1 MKTVISQTPKPNV
14 AISVSE
20 EETFLRI
27 YCSLLSG
34 IASQLEANW
43 SPDGLPPHDIYGD
56 HQKHREQEG
65 VKRAYRMA
73 CLAMEELQINNAFAK

>member
-1 MKTVISQTPKPNV
+1 MLTRRPGSEKTCQK
-14 AISVSE
+14 AE

-73 CLAMEELQINNAFAK
+73 CLAMEELQLNNAFAK